1 MLPEVNLN
9 IDFTIEEQSSKTYNL
24 NTDKNVMN
32 GTIDELEAI
41 KQAIYLILNIE
52 RYEYLIY
59 SWNYGFEIKDL
70 IGEEYSYVCSEL
82 KRRIEEALTQDTRI
96 TSVDAFS
103 FEKNKG
109 KVHVTFTA
117 HTIYGDAETE
127 TEVSI

>member
-1 MLPEVNLN
+1 MIPNQSLDLVQ
-9 IDFTIEEQSSKTYNL
+9 IQEQPSKTYAL
-24 NTDKNVMN
+24 NTDKNIMN
-32 GTIDELEAI
+32 GTIDKLEAI

-59 SWNYGFEIKDL
+59 SWNYGFETKDL

-96 TSVDAFS
+96 ESVDAFS
-103 FEKNKG
+103 FEKNKN
-109 KVHVTFTA
+109 KLLVTFTA

-127 TEVSI
+127 TEVSV